1 MVFKLQSKHNFLTD
15 KIPREVT
22 KSSMQEIWF
31 LCSAHHLMLTDI
43 NMQFPKDILSGFQ
56 VTEWKQICVT
66 DNVSR
71 EITHKIHILR
81 EKVKQPVIIR
91 SF

>member
-1 MVFKLQSKHNFLTD
+1 
-15 KIPREVT
+15 
-22 KSSMQEIWF
+22 
-31 LCSAHHLMLTDI
+31 MLTDI
-43 NMQFPKDILSGFQ
+43 YMKLPENILSGFQ

-71 EITHKIHILR
+71 ERTHKIHILR
-81 EKVKQPVIIR
+81 EKVKQSVIIR